1 MARIIMYFLLQDIK
15 GITFASRFYIYV
27 VQDTTNNNGLPMM
40 RSLYTATTG
49 MLGQQLQIDTTSNNI
64 ANVNTIGFKKQRAE
78 FADLFYQVLQYAG
91 TSTSETT
98 ISPTGIEV
106 GIGVRPISVQ
116 KMFSQGHPKETE
128 NNLDIAI
135 TGNGFF
141 QIQLPDGN
149 IAYTRAGSF
158 KLDSEGNIV
167 TPEGYQLIPNITIP
181 ENTTQIN
188 IGTDGTVSV
197 LEGNQTEVNVLGQI
211 EIVNF
216 VNPAGLH
223 ALGDNLLINTNA
235 SGEPIAGVPG
245 IDGFGQLRQG
255 FIELS
260 NVKLVEEMTDLITG
274 QRAYEANS
282 KTIQT
287 ADAMLQTVNGL
298 KR

>member
-1 MARIIMYFLLQDIK
+1 
-15 GITFASRFYIYV
+15 
-27 VQDTTNNNGLPMM
+27 MM

-49 MLGQQLQIDTTSNNI
+49 MVAQQLQIDTTSNNI
-64 ANVNTIGFKKQRAE
+64 ANVNTIGYKKQRSE
-78 FADLFYQVLQYAG
+78 SADLFYQVLQYAG

-158 KLDSEGNIV
+158 KLDNQGNLV
-167 TPEGYQLIPNITIP
+167 NSSGYLLVPNINLP
-181 ENTTQIN
+181 ENTTEIS

-197 LEGNQTEVNVLGQI
+197 KEGNQTEINVLGQI

-216 VNPAGLH
+216 INPAGLH
-223 ALGDNLLINTNA
+223 SLGDNLFINTNA
-235 SGEPIAGVPG
+235 SGEPIVGVPG
-245 IDGFGQLRQG
+245 MEGFGQLRQG

-282 KTIQT
+282 KSIQT
-287 ADAMLQTVNGL
+287 ADSMLQTVNTL